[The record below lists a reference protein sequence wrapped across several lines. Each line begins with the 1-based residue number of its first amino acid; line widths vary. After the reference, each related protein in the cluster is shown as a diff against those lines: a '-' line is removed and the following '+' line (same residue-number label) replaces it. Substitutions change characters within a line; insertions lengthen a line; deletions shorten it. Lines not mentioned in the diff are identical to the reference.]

1 MIYKVMSRET
11 VADVSASIGFTA
23 ANIPPAER
31 RTIYA
36 LVQPVGGAVR
46 YCIDGTTPTATKGVR
61 LTEDST
67 MEVWG
72 AEALRAFRCITDGGQ
87 GGETAEVIYMGR
99 GGLE

>member
-1 MIYKVMSRET
+1 MIYKVMSRQT
-11 VADVSASIGFTA
+11 IPDVSASIGFTA

-36 LVQPVGGAVR
+36 LVQAVGGNLR
-46 YCIDGTTPTATKGVR
+46 YCIDGSTPSDTLGLR
-61 LTEDST
+61 LTQDST

-72 AEALRAFRCITDGGQ
+72 AEALRDFRCKGTGG
-87 GGETAEVIYMGR
+87 GTISAEVVYMGR